1 MVIDV
6 RVTVAAESETLKK
19 FALSLFFEF
28 GLPLLYAEVPFFL
41 LFRLRLLLLFLF
53 AIHLVAVIL
62 EDVRVFLEL
71 GLLQSRVLEGH
82 LLLFLFVGPGLR
94 PMPHQ
99 LIYVVKFDRIVVGGG
114 GQDLSAARQGQA
126 LNWKM
131 LILFMLSNHTEQLIR
146 LEGEGPDETVFGAS

>member
-1 MVIDV
+1 M
-6 RVTVAAESETLKK
+6 
-19 FALSLFFEF
+19 FFEF
-28 GLPLLYAEVPFFL
+28 GLPLLYAEVPFLL

-53 AIHLVAVIL
+53 AIHFVAVRSIL
-62 EDVRVFLEL
+62 EDVGVFLEL

-94 PMPHQ
+94 PMPYQ

-114 GQDLSAARQGQA
+114 GQDLSAARQGQT

-131 LILFMLSNHTEQLIR
+131 LILFMLSNHT
-146 LEGEGPDETVFGAS
+146 